1 MMERHSGTGFNEWF
15 DVSEVTEHDVKSPRP
30 GLPWPVLGVL
40 AVLAVG
46 GAVAVVTWP
55 RATPSVNG
63 NDSSG
68 DDSSAVDNTKLAL
81 PEKEALYLQD
91 AEHLGGFVLGDLSF
105 PLIAA
110 ALKTRDQEGLAA
122 FFSEEFRG
130 EIFAA
135 QGGRAETLGFAELRT
150 WQEGRDP
157 RQDMNREEFV
167 AQLLKWRDEFS
178 NLSAVGVKV
187 MLMRPETRGSFD
199 GPWVGSFKLRL
210 AGRDRQD
217 RAVER
222 IVRFQCRLTG
232 LAEDQPEQRGW
243 LAECR
248 AYRGRYSRSSQQL
261 LEPMIEQTGIDV
273 SRLHDNWKRQ
283 DKKNLPFLT
292 GGTYLVDFDQDGK
305 LDVLVTDLGGLALY
319 RGQGAGRFTNVTLQ
333 VELPPLS
340 APSEPP
346 PLGAVFA
353 DFNGDGFPDLLLGHR
368 LYRNVEGKRF
378 EPLLVGRDTN
388 LQLDQAAS
396 QFAVADF
403 DRDGRVDLYVVGL
416 ADGSPEGQPWIGRNE
431 GNRNQLW
438 HNQGDWQFEDV
449 TQASGTQGQGGPTFA
464 AVWLD
469 ANEDDYPDLMTS
481 CETGINDYLINQK
494 DGTFKQSE
502 LPDIYGGF
510 SMGISSGD
518 IDNDGRPDVYVANM
532 YSKAGERIV
541 DNLKRGVYP
550 DKIDAQMRDFVS
562 GNELYHNLGKGRYER
577 IGARTGVA
585 DVGWAYGPGFVD
597 LDNDGWLDLYA
608 PVGFQSVTPE
618 RPDG

>member
-1 MMERHSGTGFNEWF
+1 MSDVTGQNVE
-15 DVSEVTEHDVKSPRP
+15 SPRA
-30 GLPWPVLGVL
+30 GVPWPVLGVL

-46 GAVAVVTWP
+46 VIVAVVTWP
-55 RATPSVNG
+55 QAKQPTQHAG
-63 NDSSG
+63 GGAG
-68 DDSSAVDNTKLAL
+68 DPAAVDNSKLAL
-81 PEKEALYLQD
+81 PEEEARYLQD

-105 PLIAA
+105 PLVAT
-110 ALKTRDQEGLAA
+110 ALKAGDAEGLAA
-122 FFSEEFRG
+122 FLTENFEG
-130 EIFAA
+130 EVFTTE
-135 QGGRAETLGFAELRT
+135 GGRAEQLEFAELRT
-150 WQEGRDP
+150 WEEGRDL
-157 RQDMNREEFV
+157 RRKMGREEFV
-167 AQLLKWRDEFS
+167 TQLLAWREEFAK
-178 NLSAVGVKV
+178 LTAAGVKV

-232 LAEDQPEQRGW
+232 LTEDQPQRRGW
-243 LAECR
+243 LAECK

-261 LEPMIEQTGIDV
+261 LEPMIEQTGIDA
-273 SRLHDNWKRQ
+273 SRLHDNWKRK

-292 GGTYLVDFDQDGK
+292 GGTYLVDFDQDGV
-305 LDVLVTDLGGLALY
+305 LDVLVPDLAGLALY

-333 VELPPLS
+333 VGLPPLS

-368 LYRNVEGKRF
+368 LYRNVGGTRF

-388 LQLDQAAS
+388 LSLDRAAS
-396 QFAVADF
+396 QFAVADY

-416 ADGSPEGQPWIGRNE
+416 AHGSPEGQPWIGRNE

-438 HNQGDWQFEDV
+438 HNLGDWQFEDV
-449 TQASGTQGQGGPTFA
+449 TQTSGTQGQGGPTFA

-469 ANEDDYPDLMTS
+469 ANEDDWPDLMTS
-481 CETGINDYLINQK
+481 CETGINDYLINQQ

-577 IGARTGVA
+577 IGSRTGVA